1 MSRKEEETYSIMFR
15 SLKHPAR
22 RRILRMLAEKP
33 MTFSQ
38 LLEALGT
45 SSPHLTYHLESLG
58 ELLSKTPDGK
68 YRLSSFGEAA
78 VATMKNV
85 EEAPALRRV
94 SFTRL
99 PLSVKMLVA
108 VLAAVSLLLAAAA
121 AWQYTTL
128 NRLSLDYDRLKVE
141 NARLDAANQQ
151 LLSWTA
157 GADKAV
163 AFLRD
168 VVQVDL
174 QKYRATLLSDT
185 LEYRA
190 DLGGVQEEILKY
202 SLTSNESKV
211 DVVLRFRNATFSRYQ
226 LFILEE
232 TPAYAQPQ
240 LTNAIDAAEKILE
253 RYEAYTGAPYVEPMR
268 NLLAEAN
275 HTVPTETA
283 AGNVKLKA
291 SASGSTIEVQL
302 MYTVN
307 GIDFSAK
314 SVRLIFEN
322 GVLKELSDGW
332 SLLKVGSTTVNISRE
347 KAIEIARE
355 HAKNFTWN
363 ANGTVVTSVTVL
375 DTPVDAAFIPHP
387 REEPLALIPYWY
399 VTLYLDKVYPGNV
412 NRIAIGIW
420 ADTGEVANIQTL
432 ST

>member
-1 MSRKEEETYSIMFR
+1 
-15 SLKHPAR
+15 
-22 RRILRMLAEKP
+22 
-33 MTFSQ
+33 
-38 LLEALGT
+38 
-45 SSPHLTYHLESLG
+45 
-58 ELLSKTPDGK
+58 
-68 YRLSSFGEAA
+68 
-78 VATMKNV
+78 
-85 EEAPALRRV
+85 
-94 SFTRL
+94 
-99 PLSVKMLVA
+99 MLVA

-121 AWQYTTL
+121 AWQYTML

-185 LEYRA
+185 IEYRA
-190 DLGGVQEEILKY
+190 DLGGIPEEILKY